1 MKTITLSAL
10 LGLSTLTGGLAL
22 APAPA
27 SAACF
32 ADPSFP
38 DGTNCPT
45 FNPDTDSVV
54 TNQFIGFNL
63 ATANQLQMGFRT
75 DSSSP
80 VTIKNVAWSQD
91 NLSWTN
97 FLNTPLLANSDTT
110 FAVTKAYVLPSG
122 VFASATPSTPF
133 YTRFTIDGSGIAI
146 GDIVESTLFARN
158 SSVTP
163 ADDVPLSSPLGSRYF
178 QAARDQQAGV
188 PGPLPLL
195 GAGMAFGMSRRLRRR
210 VSAGASV

>member
-1 MKTITLSAL
+1 MKTLTFSAL
-10 LGLSTLTGGLAL
+10 LGLSSLAGGLAL

-27 SAACF
+27 SAACI

-38 DGTNCPT
+38 GGTNCPT

-63 ATANQLQMGFRT
+63 ASANQLQMGFRT
-75 DSSSP
+75 DAASP

-91 NLSWTN
+91 NINWTN
-97 FLNTPLLANSDTT
+97 FLNTPLLANSSVTYG
-110 FAVTKAYVLPSG
+110 VTKPFVLPSG
-122 VFASATPSTPF
+122 VFASATPTTPF
-133 YTRFTIDGSGIAI
+133 YTRFTIDGAGIAI

-158 SSVTP
+158 SSLTP
-163 ADDVPLSSPLGSRYF
+163 ADDVPLSNPIGSRYF

-195 GAGMAFGMSRRLRRR
+195 GAGMAYGMSRRLRRR